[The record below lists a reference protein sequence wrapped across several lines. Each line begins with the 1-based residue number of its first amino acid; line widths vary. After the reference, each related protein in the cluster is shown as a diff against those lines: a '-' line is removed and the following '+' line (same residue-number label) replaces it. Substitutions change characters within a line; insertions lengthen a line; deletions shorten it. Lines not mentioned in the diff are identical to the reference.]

1 MKMTWSETYH
11 TLLALGLALTVGVGG
26 YNAVATPDLDF
37 GARQLH
43 PYELPVEPQGS
54 LRDTAQAGENRV
66 KISINT
72 ATIAELD
79 TLPGVGKVTAQL
91 IIDYRERNGK
101 FLRKEELL
109 NIKGI
114 GESAFEEMKDMV
126 KV

>member
-11 TLLALGLALTVGVGG
+11 TLL
-26 YNAVATPDLDF
+26 DLDY

-43 PYELPVEPQGS
+43 PYERPVEPQGS
-54 LRDTAQAGENRV
+54 LRDTAHAGENRV